1 MSERPETG
9 GAPDAPQAG
18 QPAQGS
24 QPPPPDEPEQGF
36 IRELSQFFIVP
47 SLIVLLCV
55 GIFLMFGLIT
65 SEGKTAEDYLQEV
78 RKGRGSERWLAAF
91 ELSRLLAARKQTE
104 ADGPLVAEIVTLL
117 NEEKDGDAAVRI
129 YLISALES
137 LHHPDA
143 AAPLIGSLGDPDP
156 NVRLHA
162 AKALGAFEGV
172 SEAVGPLAGLL
183 DDEDPALRKVAIHAL
198 GRTHDRAAVAALLPR
213 LDDPVQDVRWNAAL
227 ALAVIGDASGR
238 GVIGEMLDRRRLDA
252 IEGISE
258 GQKISAL
265 INGTQAAYL
274 LRDSQ
279 LLEAVAK
286 LSTDDPSLRVR
297 EVALRV
303 LEETR

>member
-1 MSERPETG
+1 MSDGPAG
-9 GAPDAPQAG
+9 GHRED
-18 QPAQGS
+18 AQGS
-24 QPPPPDEPEQGF
+24 QAPQGSQASPPDEPEQGF

-65 SEGKTAEDYLQEV
+65 SEGKTAGDYLQEI
-78 RKGRGSERWLAAF
+78 RRGRGSERWLAAF
-91 ELSRLLAARKQTE
+91 ELSRLLAARE
-104 ADGPLVAEIVTLL
+104 PGGEDGPLTAEIVTLL
-117 NEEKDGDAAVRI
+117 EEERDGDPTVRI
-129 YLISALES
+129 YLIAALES

-143 AAPLIGSLGDPDP
+143 TTPLIDALSDADP

-162 AKALGAFEGV
+162 AKALGAYEGI
-172 SEAVGPLAGLL
+172 SAAVAPLAELL
-183 DDEDPALRKVAIHAL
+183 HDEDPALRKVAIHAL
-198 GRTHDRAAVAALLPR
+198 GRTRDRAAVAPLLVR
-213 LDDPVQDVRWNAAL
+213 LDDSVQDVRWNAAL

-252 IEGISE
+252 IEGITE

-274 LRDSQ
+274 LRDPQ
-279 LLEAVAK
+279 LLEAVAR

-303 LEETR
+303 LEETRR